1 MFFGCQEKLLL
12 LSLTSISIREIY
24 ILLLFW
30 MFYIILRSG
39 DVEIQ
44 PGPLSSCS
52 SVFSDEMS
60 ESDIDKFSFVHYNIQ
75 SIKNKVDLLSIE
87 LRAFDI
93 ISLTETWLN
102 DESEVPETLF
112 ENFKHPYT
120 YIRTNQVGGGI
131 SVYVKNSIFSTRRPD
146 LEVRG
151 PHESVWIELKIK
163 NKTILFGTFYRP
175 PNCSIDSWD
184 FIEHSIDLA
193 HNTGIADI
201 LITGDLNENQL
212 IANNNRV
219 KNINLKYSF
228 TQLINEPTHYTES
241 SSSLLDVI
249 ITSDS
254 DIIHKAY
261 VSEHFLPADIRYHC
275 PIVGILNIEKVK
287 AKSFK
292 RLIWLYDDGD
302 YDRFREMLNSQD
314 WDTIIQ
320 SNHSINDLAQEFTK
334 ILSESAKQTIPNK
347 NVTIRKNDP
356 PWMRNN
362 VRKLIRKRKRA
373 HRKAKKRNT
382 PYHWE
387 KFRKIRN
394 EVIASVRKA
403 KADYEYKITADI
415 NNGDMQSK
423 SWWKKSI

>member
-1 MFFGCQEKLLL
+1 MTIFLVAIISTLPKSTELNNQNSQTHTVHPTKPHS

-146 LEVRG
+146 LEVRTTR
-151 PHESVWIELKIK
+151 VRL
-163 NKTILFGTFYRP
+163 
-175 PNCSIDSWD
+175 D
-184 FIEHSIDLA
+184 
-193 HNTGIADI
+193 
-201 LITGDLNENQL
+201 
-212 IANNNRV
+212 RV
-219 KNINLKYSF
+219 KN
-228 TQLINEPTHYTES
+228 
-241 SSSLLDVI
+241 
-249 ITSDS
+249 
-254 DIIHKAY
+254 
-261 VSEHFLPADIRYHC
+261 
-275 PIVGILNIEKVK
+275 
-287 AKSFK
+287 
-292 RLIWLYDDGD
+292 
-302 YDRFREMLNSQD
+302 
-314 WDTIIQ
+314 
-320 SNHSINDLAQEFTK
+320 
-334 ILSESAKQTIPNK
+334 
-347 NVTIRKNDP
+347 
-356 PWMRNN
+356 
-362 VRKLIRKRKRA
+362 
-373 HRKAKKRNT
+373 
-382 PYHWE
+382 
-387 KFRKIRN
+387 
-394 EVIASVRKA
+394 
-403 KADYEYKITADI
+403 
-415 NNGDMQSK
+415 
-423 SWWKKSI
+423 